1 MLKSGLIHERPPYML
16 LSATPISQAWD
27 DYVLA
32 HPRAHVLQLSAWGEL
47 KAGFGWQPE
56 RLALLDGR
64 RIVGGAQVLF
74 RRLPLRLGTIAYIPF
89 GPLLDDEAH
98 WPALRQALDVLC
110 RRHRAAF
117 LKLEPG
123 FYLTEAA
130 PTWSILGLRSSPQ
143 TIQPPRS
150 IFIDLSGSE
159 DGILAR
165 MNQGTRRKIRQ
176 ALKAPLD
183 FIQVSSAQVDDFAVL
198 IAQTGAR
205 NAFGVHE
212 AAYYQRAYNL
222 LVPQHAALLVAYHRE
237 SRQALAGVFV
247 AQAGQTAYYLYGA
260 SSDQQRELM
269 ASYGVQWQA
278 MLWAKARG
286 ARWYDMWGIPD
297 EDEAALEAQFQARSD
312 GLWGVYGFKR
322 GWGGQVVRSAAAWD
336 RVYNP
341 LLYAAY
347 QQLMRRRTSD

>member
-1 MLKSGLIHERPPYML
+1 MIQTDHP
-16 LSATPISQAWD
+16 TPQAWD

-32 HPRAHVLQLSAWGEL
+32 QPRAHVLQLSAWGAL
-47 KAGFGWQPE
+47 KAEFGWQPE
-56 RLALLDGR
+56 RVALLKAGH
-64 RIVGGAQVLF
+64 IVGGAQLLF
-74 RRLPLRLGTIAYIPF
+74 RRLPLRLGTIAYVPF
-89 GPLLDDEAH
+89 GPLLDDEAD
-98 WPALRQALDVLC
+98 WPSLWQALDGQC
-110 RRHRAAF
+110 RRRRAAF

-123 FYLTEAA
+123 FYLGQAA
-130 PTWSILGLRSSPQ
+130 PSWASWGLRPSPQ

-150 IFIDLSGSE
+150 VFIDLASSQ
-159 DGILAR
+159 DAVLAR

-176 ALKAPLD
+176 ALKAPLA
-183 FIQVSSAQVDDFAVL
+183 FVQASPAQVADFNAL
-198 IAQTGAR
+198 MAQTSRR

-212 AAYYQRAYNL
+212 AAYYRRAYEL
-222 LVPQHAALLVAYHRE
+222 LVPQHAVLLMAYHRE
-237 SRQALAGVFV
+237 SGAALAGVFV

-269 ASYGVQWQA
+269 ASYGVQWQG

-297 EDEAALEAQFQARSD
+297 EDEATLEAQFQARSD

-322 GWGGQVVRSAAAWD
+322 GWGGQVVRSVAAWD

-341 LLYAAY
+341 LLYTAY
-347 QQLMRRRTSD
+347 QRLMARRS